1 MASYD
6 RKFEI
11 TRPTLDRLVR
21 DAGRVIANAQLLDP
35 TYSLSI
41 VDGEFMQ
48 LDSTG
53 KIIRSAD
60 ASKPSF
66 ACIDD
71 RGDTGIQVT
80 KRLTLLMGG
89 SYQAKTRIYAD
100 ALAGAAFGTALDIGT
115 VNSAQSGS
123 VNRTGLVAHTSGL
136 IHGYVLKSPV
146 DATGLLEFIQT
157 LV

>member
-11 TRPTLDRLVR
+11 LRPTLDRLVR
-21 DAGRVIANAQLLDP
+21 DSGRLVANTQLLDP

-89 SYQAKTRIYAD
+89 TYQAQTRIYAD
-100 ALAGAAFGTALDIGT
+100 ALAAAAFGTALDIGT
-115 VNSAQSGS
+115 VNSALSGS

-136 IHGYVLKSPV
+136 VHGYVLKAP
-146 DATGLLEFIQT
+146 ATTAGLLEFIST